1 MSRRINVLDA
11 VLLFPALPPTR
22 PRPRWQCHPAS
33 APVTTS
39 DRNLR
44 SLIER
49 VEHVLAGHG
58 SVSFTLDQYGQ
69 LYPNSNETFLSKLNA
84 ATASIAPAGADDAIY
99 DKVVARQ
106 RPRGVAGL
114 LGHVLHPSR
123 ACRGSGATRA
133 TLRSCPRPPGGRQ
146 ATWTRPPAGMRHRPR
161 PASRWCSSSASRSSG
176 WRPITD
182 RDDDVGPTARLRRPD
197 AVVREHADVVR
208 YPVEPVAPG
217 VERVMWPSGT
227 RCSTAL
233 RTRAACRPP
242 LIVQLR
248 RVAMVR

>member
-49 VEHVLAGHG
+49 VEHVLTGHG

-114 LGHVLHPSR
+114 LGHVLHPSHR
-123 ACRGSGATRA
+123 VQRFRSHEGDLEKLPSATGWPSSHVDSS
-133 TLRSCPRPPGGRQ
+133 SCGHASPSKTCFSVVLVICV
-146 ATWTRPPAGMRHRPR
+146 AVIGMASNHRPR
-161 PASRWCSSSASRSSG
+161 R
-176 WRPITD
+176 
-182 RDDDVGPTARLRRPD
+182 
-197 AVVREHADVVR
+197 
-208 YPVEPVAPG
+208 
-217 VERVMWPSGT
+217 
-227 RCSTAL
+227 
-233 RTRAACRPP
+233 
-242 LIVQLR
+242 
-248 RVAMVR
+248 